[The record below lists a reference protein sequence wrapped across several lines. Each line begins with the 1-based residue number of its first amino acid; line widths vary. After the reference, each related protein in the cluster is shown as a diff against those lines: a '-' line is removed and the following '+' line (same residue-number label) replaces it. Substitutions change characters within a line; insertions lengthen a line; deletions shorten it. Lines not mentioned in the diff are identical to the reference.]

1 MMSATTKETQ
11 EIEEKSTLCLACGS
25 ELRSFSILICAEC
38 LDDECGEF
46 MKLAETVDSEK

>member
-1 MMSATTKETQ
+1 MSTETKETH
-11 EIEEKSTLCLACGS
+11 EIEDKGTYCFACGN

-46 MKLAETVDSEK
+46 MKMAETAESEK